1 MRNVGVKFPWAAA
14 SNRPLA
20 YFFFF
25 CERGIFLKEQNLI
38 RYSIQLAFL
47 KQLME
52 RKLITDREYSLIKQ
66 RLIKDYRVVSEL
78 SS

>member
-1 MRNVGVKFPWAAA
+1 M
-14 SNRPLA
+14 
-20 YFFFF
+20 
-25 CERGIFLKEQNLI
+25 KEQNSI

-47 KQLME
+47 KQLLE

-66 RLIKDYRVVSEL
+66 RLMKDYRVVSEL

>member
-1 MRNVGVKFPWAAA
+1 M
-14 SNRPLA
+14 
-20 YFFFF
+20 
-25 CERGIFLKEQNLI
+25 KEQNLI

-47 KQLME
+47 KQLLG

-66 RLIKDYRVVSEL
+66 RLMKDYRVVSEL

>member
-1 MRNVGVKFPWAAA
+1 M
-14 SNRPLA
+14 
-20 YFFFF
+20 
-25 CERGIFLKEQNLI
+25 KEQNLI

-47 KQLME
+47 KQLLK

-66 RLIKDYRVVSEL
+66 RLMKDYRVVSEL

>member
-1 MRNVGVKFPWAAA
+1 M
-14 SNRPLA
+14 
-20 YFFFF
+20 
-25 CERGIFLKEQNLI
+25 KEQNLI

-66 RLIKDYRVVSEL
+66 RLMKDYRVVSEL

>member
-1 MRNVGVKFPWAAA
+1 M
-14 SNRPLA
+14 
-20 YFFFF
+20 
-25 CERGIFLKEQNLI
+25 KEQNLI

-47 KQLME
+47 KQLLE

>member
-20 YFFFF
+20 YFF